1 MSAHIGTVPEYGIEK
16 DQPGVLIESAEYD
29 GQLNIHEQLD
39 KKGRKSGVLVVDQEM
54 SFSLAG
60 AVPAGGGSGAWKMG
74 ATLSL
79 ANDIPDIWNETPSG
93 TSVFM
98 KGVKNS
104 LKNTGPQTLDIS
116 GTIYA
121 FAAGA
126 APAALKAGA
135 EQSSVKSK

>member
-39 KKGRKSGVLVVDQEM
+39 KKGRKCGVLVVDQEM

-74 ATLSL
+74 ATLAL

-121 FAAGA
+121 FGSGVDPAVLKSGA
-126 APAALKAGA
+126 V
-135 EQSSVKSK
+135 QSSVNQK